1 MAIHTVAESSPPALM
16 LQTVPYDHL
25 MQQLGVSNVRE
36 LEDLLISDCFYPKL
50 ISGKLD
56 QKVLLRRPWSWRPQ
70 CGVSDTADDQNS
82 PPW

>member
-1 MAIHTVAESSPPALM
+1 MWMAIRTAAQGRPPALM

-56 QKVLLRRPWSWRPQ
+56 QKVSPGQQNPQ
-70 CGVSDTADDQNS
+70 CGVMCR
-82 PPW
+82 